1 MACVQFFSLSPSEI
15 GLVLELLDSRMA
27 KISFSHSANMNAGD
41 DAPSTTRTLHVARS
55 ESNEGEP
62 NVVFSIS
69 GDFKASTAL
78 NIGEAR
84 VLKEL
89 LSYSLPRIYGFHSV
103 LEGPL

>member
-1 MACVQFFSLSPSEI
+1 M
-15 GLVLELLDSRMA
+15 LELLDSRMS
-27 KISFSHSANMNAGD
+27 KLSFSHSPNMNASN
-41 DAPSTTRTLHVARS
+41 DAPSATRTLKVARS
-55 ESNEGEP
+55 ESSEGEP
-62 NVVFSIS
+62 TVVFSIA

-78 NIGEAR
+78 NVGEAR